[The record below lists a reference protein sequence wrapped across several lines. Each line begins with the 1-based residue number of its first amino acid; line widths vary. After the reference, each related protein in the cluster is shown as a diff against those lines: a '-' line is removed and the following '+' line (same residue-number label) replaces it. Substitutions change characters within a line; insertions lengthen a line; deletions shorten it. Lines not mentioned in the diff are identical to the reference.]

1 MIGGNKMMELGIAVL
16 IGILV
21 GAGGAV
27 GIEKATKKPEPV
39 VVAVGGDEVAKGQV
53 EVQKELIDLD
63 LLVVP
68 CSKEYIEAKDDLLCR
83 EMFCRM
89 QQRGIDA
96 QTSQQDCSEISNLA
110 NTKVIQGSCETLEG
124 EVREAC
130 IDLFFKRK

>member
-1 MIGGNKMMELGIAVL
+1 MIELAIAVFVGMV
-16 IGILV
+16 IGV
-21 GAGGAV
+21 GGTV
-27 GIEKATKKPEPV
+27 GVQQATKKAEPV

-110 NTKVIQGSCETLEG
+110 NTKVIQGSCENLEG

>member
-1 MIGGNKMMELGIAVL
+1 MIELGIAVL
-16 IGILV
+16 VGILV
-21 GAGGAV
+21 GVGGTV
-27 GIEKATKKPEPV
+27 GVQKATKKAEPV
-39 VVAVGGDEVAKGQV
+39 VVAVGGDEVARGQV

-110 NTKVIQGSCETLEG
+110 NTKVIQGSCEKLEG

>member
-1 MIGGNKMMELGIAVL
+1 MIEIGIAALVGL
-16 IGILV
+16 II
-21 GAGGAV
+21 GAGGLF
-27 GIEKATKKPEPV
+27 GIQQATKKPEPV

-110 NTKVIQGSCETLEG
+110 NTKVIQGSCENLEG